1 MTNFDPSLTLFAD
14 DDHQATP
21 VVIFNH
27 SRPHA
32 RAPVF
37 VCLPAMGVAA
47 SFYTP
52 FAEALAQAAAGAAVL
67 ADLRGQGESAAL
79 ARRGARFGY
88 QEIVAQDIPSLIAA
102 IAAQFPG
109 RPIYLVGHSLGGQLG
124 SLAAVHAAPSLAG
137 LILVAS
143 GTAHYR
149 VWPKAL
155 RWRAGIAVQA
165 VRVVAALLPW
175 YPGRLLGF
183 GGDQPRR
190 LMADWSYN
198 ASTGRYRCAGSRIDY
213 EAALNDIV
221 LPVLSVEIRAD
232 PVAPTGA
239 ATELLAKLASCAIER
254 RQIDGVTADAP
265 WRRHFSWARSPD
277 EVVAEI
283 IAWVRAQLRRANVE
297 CRERAAV

>member
-1 MTNFDPSLTLFAD
+1 MAIFDSNMFAD
-14 DDHQATP
+14 VDQATP

-27 SRPHA
+27 SRPHM
-32 RAPVF
+32 RSPVI

-52 FAEALAQAAAGAAVL
+52 FAEALARATAGVAVL
-67 ADLRGQGESAAL
+67 ADLRGQGEGAAL

-88 QEIVAQDIPSLIAA
+88 REIVAQDIPSLVAA

-109 RPIYLVGHSLGGQLG
+109 RSIYLVGHSLGGQLG
-124 SLAAVHAAPSLAG
+124 SLAAVHAAPDLAG

-149 VWPKAL
+149 AWPRAL
-155 RWRAGIAVQA
+155 RLRAGLTVQA
-165 VRVVAALLPW
+165 VRAVAALLPW

-198 ASTGRYRCAGSRIDY
+198 ACTGRYRLAGSNIDY
-213 EAALNDIV
+213 EEALHDLA

-239 ATELLAKLASCAIER
+239 TNELLAKLASCAIAR
-254 RQIDGVTADAP
+254 RQIDGVTADPP
-265 WRRHFSWARSPD
+265 WRHHFSWARRPD
-277 EVVAEI
+277 AVVAEI
-283 IAWVRAQLRRANVE
+283 VAWVGAQVRQADLE
-297 CRERAAV
+297 CRERAAA

>member
-1 MTNFDPSLTLFAD
+1 MAMFASIRRLLAD
-14 DDHQATP
+14 DDAPTP

-32 RAPVF
+32 CTPVF

-52 FAEALAQAAAGAAVL
+52 FAEALAQAAAGVAVL
-67 ADLRGQGESAAL
+67 ADLRGQGGSAEL

-88 QEIVAQDIPSLIAA
+88 RDIVSQDIPSLIAA

-109 RPIYLVGHSLGGQLG
+109 RSLYLVGHSLGGQLG
-124 SLAAVHAAPSLAG
+124 SLAAVHAAPFLSG

-143 GTAHYR
+143 GTAHWR
-149 VWPKAL
+149 AWPKAL
-155 RWRAGIAVQA
+155 RWRAAVTVHA
-165 VRVVAALLPW
+165 VRAVAALLPW

-190 LMADWSYN
+190 FMADWSYN
-198 ASTGRYRCAGSRIDY
+198 ASTGRYHCAGSRIDY
-213 EAALNDIV
+213 EEALDDLV
-221 LPVLSVEIRAD
+221 LPVLSIEVRAD

-239 ATELLAKLASCAIER
+239 TDALLAKLASCTVER
-254 RQIDGVTADAP
+254 RQIDGVTTDAP
-265 WRRHFSWARSPD
+265 WRRHFSWARRSD
-277 EVVAEI
+277 EAVAAI
-283 IAWVRAQLRRANVE
+283 HAWVRSHRVAEATFEQ
-297 CRERAAV
+297 AAA

>member
-1 MTNFDPSLTLFAD
+1 MTILDLYRASFAD
-14 DDHQATP
+14 DDPAAP
-21 VVIFNH
+21 IVIFNC
-27 SRPHA
+27 SRPRT

-52 FAEALAQAAAGAAVL
+52 FAESLARATAGVAVL
-67 ADLRGQGESAAL
+67 ADLCGQGQSEAL
-79 ARRGARFGY
+79 ARRGAQFGY
-88 QEIVAQDIPSLIAA
+88 QDIVEQDVPSLVAA
-102 IAAQFPG
+102 IDAQFPG
-109 RPIYLVGHSLGGQLG
+109 RPVYLVGHSLGGQLG
-124 SLAAVHAAPSLAG
+124 SLAAVHAPGLAG

-149 VWPKAL
+149 VWPNAL
-155 RWRAGIAVQA
+155 WWRAGVAVL
-165 VRVVAALLPW
+165 VIRTVAALLPW
-175 YPGRLLGF
+175 YPGQLLGF

-198 ASTGRYRCAGSRIDY
+198 ACTGRYRCTGSRIDY
-213 EAALNDIV
+213 EEELNDLV
-221 LPVLSVEIRAD
+221 LPVLSVEIRGD

-239 ATELLAKLASCAIER
+239 ATELLAKLSSCAIER

-265 WRRHFSWARSPD
+265 WRRHFSWARRPD

-283 IAWVRAQLRRANVE
+283 VRWARAPRRRANVR
-297 CRERAAV
+297 CPERAAA